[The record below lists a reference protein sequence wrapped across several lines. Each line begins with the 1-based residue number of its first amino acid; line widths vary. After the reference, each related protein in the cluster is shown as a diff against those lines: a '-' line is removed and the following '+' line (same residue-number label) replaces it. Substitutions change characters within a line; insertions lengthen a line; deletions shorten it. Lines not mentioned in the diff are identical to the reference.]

1 MKPLYYF
8 IFPVLIFSSCI
19 SGVKDDSTQNV
30 DLMITNVQLFDGE
43 TVKSNVYIAIKG
55 GNIVAID
62 STLKFQAIDTI
73 DGNGKTIIPGLI
85 NAHAHVSS
93 SDELKETIQAGV
105 FVILDMHKS
114 DERIADTLRLY
125 QDSIQYA
132 TFYSAG
138 FGATVPKGHPTQ
150 YSPNMEVIDQN
161 TSSEKFVLNRIA
173 NNSDYLK
180 IFREPQAHPRRPE
193 ILPPSLNF
201 LQIDTLIKTAKENN
215 LLSIAH
221 ISKVE
226 DAVLIASLGIDGF
239 AHIWEDES
247 ITDQQLDSLLDNNI
261 FMIPTLYLLKTGLSF
276 SPIKHS
282 DSQVR
287 GTHLTFDEI
296 SEDLVKLYNRGISI
310 LAGTDSPNFG
320 FNHGTDLY
328 KELVLLHEAGI
339 NNLDVLKTVTSN
351 SALAFKLENAGFL
364 RVSDQANFILI
375 NGNPLENIKDLSKI
389 EGIWK
394 KGVRIK

>member
-1 MKPLYYF
+1 MKLLHYITF
-8 IFPVLIFSSCI
+8 LVLIISSCT
-19 SGVKDDSTQNV
+19 SQSV
-30 DLMITNVQLFDGE
+30 DLIITNVQLFDGE

-55 GNIVAID
+55 EHIVAID
-62 STLKFQAIDTI
+62 SVLKFQANDTI

-85 NAHAHVSS
+85 NAHVHASS

-105 FVILDMHKS
+105 FVVLDMHKS
-114 DERIADTLRLY
+114 DERTADTLRLY

-150 YSPNMEVIDQN
+150 YYPDYPDMEVIDHN
-161 TSSEKFVLNRIA
+161 TSSNQFVLNRIA

-193 ILPPSLNF
+193 ILPPTLNF

-239 AHIWEDES
+239 AHIWEDDS
-247 ITDQQLDSLLDNNI
+247 ISDQQLDSLVDSSI
-261 FMIPTLYLLKTGLSF
+261 FMIPTLYLLKTVLSF
-276 SPIKHS
+276 SPVKHS
-282 DSQVR
+282 DSQVMW
-287 GTHLTFDEI
+287 THLTFEEI
-296 SEDLVKLYNRGISI
+296 SKDLLKLYNKGIPI
-310 LAGTDSPNFG
+310 LAGTDSSPFG

-328 KELVLLHEAGI
+328 KELVLLHEVGI

-351 SALAFKLENAGFL
+351 SALAFKLKNAGFL
-364 RVSDQANFILI
+364 KVSDQANFILI
-375 NGNPLENIKDLSKI
+375 NGNPLENIKDISKI